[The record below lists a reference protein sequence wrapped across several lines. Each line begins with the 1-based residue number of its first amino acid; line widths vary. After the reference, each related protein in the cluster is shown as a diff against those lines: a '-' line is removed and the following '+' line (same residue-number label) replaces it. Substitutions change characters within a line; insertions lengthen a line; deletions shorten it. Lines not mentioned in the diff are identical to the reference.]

1 VRVARWLFGFA
12 FCVAIP
18 AAAGA
23 QATQCSF
30 TSDRASTDSTAVGIV
45 AYYSGHVRVRCPARG
60 ITLVGDSAE
69 HYPDHDF
76 VIGHVI
82 YDEPRAHITSDFLN
96 YFSTDER
103 VLAIGNVNARLPSG
117 STLVG
122 PIAEYK
128 RAVPRVRTRAQMT
141 AKSRPTITIFEKDTT
156 GKPPTPTV
164 VVGETVFMD
173 GDSLIYAS
181 GGVTITRP
189 EITAS
194 GDSIFLDQT
203 KETMRL
209 MRNPELRGKKEK
221 PYTLTGDLIDL
232 YSKDKKLQRIIA
244 RANAKA
250 VSDSMTLT
258 ADTIDLRVRNDLL
271 DHAYAWGAKSRARV
285 VSAAQN
291 LLADSLDVTMPAQKI
306 RLVRALNKA
315 YAEGAPDTTRF
326 ILEKKTDKNWL
337 RGDTITA
344 HFDSTVTDTA
354 KKNPDV
360 RRLLASGHATSYY
373 HLAPSD
379 SAERR
384 PAINYVSARVINIEF
399 DKSKAGT
406 IATVTTVDSV
416 AGVYIE
422 PKPDSAALRRNG
434 PTNAPGQTKPLPA
447 SIIPLPPKRP

>member
-1 VRVARWLFGFA
+1 MKRLARFGLMVAVLCAALAQGSAAQPQTRCLF
-12 FCVAIP
+12 
-18 AAAGA
+18 
-23 QATQCSF
+23 S
-30 TSDRASTDSTAVGIV
+30 SDRASSDSTAVGMV
-45 AYYSGHVRVRCPARG
+45 SFYGGNVKFRCPDRG

-69 HYPDHDF
+69 QYPDHNF
-76 VIGHVI
+76 VIGHVV

-141 AKSRPTITIFEKDTT
+141 AKSRPTITLIEKDST
-156 GKPPTPTV
+156 GKPGQPTV

-194 GDSIFLDQT
+194 ADSIFMDQT

-221 PYTLTGDLIDL
+221 PYTLNGDLIDL
-232 YSKDKKLQRIIA
+232 YSKDKKLQRIIS

-291 LLADSLDVTMPAQKI
+291 LLADSLDVTMPGQKI

-326 ILEKKTDKNWL
+326 TLEKKTDKNWL

-344 HFDSTVTDTA
+344 HFDSTVADTA
-354 KKNPDV
+354 KKNPDIQ
-360 RRLLASGHATSYY
+360 RLLASGHATSYY

-384 PAINYVSARVINIEF
+384 PAINYVSARVINIDF
-399 DKSKAGT
+399 TKSQVT
-406 IATVTTVDSV
+406 TVTTVDSV
-416 AGVYIE
+416 SGIYIE
-422 PKPDSAALRRNG
+422 PKTDSATVRRNR
-434 PTNAPGQTKPLPA
+434 PTNAPGQTKPLPT

>member
-1 VRVARWLFGFA
+1 MRGLRSLLSFVVLMTLASS
-12 FCVAIP
+12 
-18 AAAGA
+18 AGA
-23 QATQCSF
+23 QQATRCSF
-30 TSDRASTDSTAVGIV
+30 TSDRAFTDSTALGMVGYM
-45 AYYSGHVRVRCPARG
+45 AGNVRIRCPARG

-69 HYPDHDF
+69 RYPDHDF

-82 YDEPRAHITSDFLN
+82 YDEPRIHITSDFLN
-96 YFSTDER
+96 HFPNDER

-122 PIAEYK
+122 PIAELK
-128 RAVPRVRTRAQMT
+128 RASPRLRPRNQIT
-141 AKSRPTITIFEKDTT
+141 ARSRPTITIIEKDST
-156 GKPPTPTV
+156 GKPGEPTV

-173 GDSLIYAS
+173 GDSLMYAS

-189 EITAS
+189 EISATA
-194 GDSIFLDQT
+194 DSMFLDQT

-209 MRNPELRGKKEK
+209 MRNPELKGKKEK
-221 PYTLTGDLIDL
+221 PYTLNGDLIDL
-232 YSKDKKLQRIIA
+232 YSTNKKLQRVIA

-258 ADTIDLRVRNDLL
+258 ADTIDLRVRDDLMER
-271 DHAYAWGAKSRARV
+271 AFAWGTVNRAHV
-285 VSAAQN
+285 VSTSQN
-291 LLADSLDVTMPAQKI
+291 MLADSLDVTMPGQKI
-306 RLVRALNKA
+306 RIVRALRKA
-315 YAEGAPDTTRF
+315 YAEGAPDTVRF
-326 ILEKKTDKNWL
+326 TLEKKTDRDWL

-344 HFDSTVTDTA
+344 HFDSTLADTS

-360 RRLLASGHATSYY
+360 KQLLASGHASSYY

-384 PAINYVSARVINIEF
+384 PAINYVSARVINIDF
-399 DKSKAGT
+399 NQARV
-406 IATVTTVDSV
+406 ATVTTVDSV

-422 PKPDSAALRRNG
+422 PKPDSAAARRNA
-434 PTNAPGQTKPLPA
+434 PTNAPGQTKTLPA

>member
-1 VRVARWLFGFA
+1 MHARGLLA
-12 FCVAIP
+12 MIVLLALAP
-18 AAAGA
+18 AASA
-23 QATQCSF
+23 QRTKCEF
-30 TSDRASTDSTAVGIV
+30 TSDRASTDSTAVGTV
-45 AYYSGHVRVRCPARG
+45 GYLAGTVRIRCPERG

-69 HYPDHDF
+69 RYPDHDF

-82 YDEPRAHITSDFLN
+82 YDEPRIHITSDFLN
-96 YFSTDER
+96 YFPSDER
-103 VLAIGNVNARLPSG
+103 VLAIGNVNAKLPSG

-122 PIAEYK
+122 PIAEFK
-128 RAVPRVRTRAQMT
+128 RAAVRIRPHNQIT
-141 AKSRPTITIFEKDTT
+141 AKSRPTITILEKDST
-156 GKPPTPTV
+156 GKPPTPTTV
-164 VVGETVFMD
+164 IGETVFMD

-194 GDSIFLDQT
+194 ADSIFMDQT

-221 PYTLTGDLIDL
+221 PYTLNGDLIDL

-315 YAEGAPDTTRF
+315 YAEGVPDTTRF
-326 ILEKKTDKNWL
+326 KLEKKTDMDWL

-344 HFDSTVTDTA
+344 HFDSTVTDTT

-379 SAERR
+379 SAEKR

-399 DKSKAGT
+399 EKSKV
-406 IATVTTVDSV
+406 ATVTTVDSV

-422 PKPDSAALRRNG
+422 PKADSAGVRRNG

-447 SIIPLPPKRP
+447 SIIPLPPKKP